1 VATCF
6 PLGLVLRS
14 IKTDKEKQMAE
25 YEVNLSSDQVK
36 GLLTSDEGLKGLVE
50 AVVNQVLDAQM
61 SEHLTAAPYER
72 SGERKGYRNGYRARS
87 IYARIGKLVLRVP
100 QSRDGEFST
109 DMFKRFQRSEQA
121 LVLAMMEMV
130 LQGVSTRKVE
140 RITEELCGESFSKST
155 VSRLCTN
162 LDARVHAW
170 NERRLDERE
179 FPFLI
184 VDALVIKV
192 RTDDRVVAI
201 SALVASGINGD
212 GNREILGMMLG
223 NSETESTW
231 TALFGWLRDRGLK
244 GVDLVVSDDHKGLK
258 KAIARY
264 FQGAVWQRCQVHLV
278 RNVLGAASN
287 RYRGMLAAGMKRI
300 FASDNREE
308 ARARFRQLA
317 DELDGKAEK
326 AIETLENGLDDAL
339 AVMGLPDK
347 YRRRLATTNMQERL
361 NEEIRRRERV
371 IRIFPNEASAMRLIG
386 ALLAEKHEVWSTGKK
401 YFDMQEYFE
410 WRATQPQ
417 MAEAKVRSIK

>member
-1 VATCF
+1 
-6 PLGLVLRS
+6 
-14 IKTDKEKQMAE
+14 MAE
-25 YEVNLSSDQVK
+25 YEISLSSDQVK
-36 GLLTSDEGLKGLVE
+36 GLLTTDDGLKGLVE
-50 AVVNQVLDAQM
+50 AVVNQVLEAQM
-61 SEHLTAAPYER
+61 TEHLSASSYER
-72 SGERKGYRNGYRARS
+72 SGDRKGYRNGYRPRQL
-87 IYARIGKLVLRVP
+87 YTRIGKLVLRVP

-109 DMFKRFQRSEQA
+109 ELFSRFQRSEQA

-140 RITEELCGESFSKST
+140 RVTEELCGESFSKST

-170 NERRLDERE
+170 NERRLDDRE

-192 RTDDRVVAI
+192 RMEDRVVAM
-201 SALVASGINGD
+201 SALVASGINGE
-212 GNREILGMMLG
+212 GYREILGLMLG

-231 TALFGWLRDRGLK
+231 TSLFGWLKDRGLK
-244 GVDLVVSDDHKGLK
+244 GVELVVSDDHKGLK
-258 KAIARY
+258 NAVARH
-264 FQGAVWQRCQVHLV
+264 FQGAMWQRCQVHLI

-287 RYRGMLAAGMKRI
+287 RYRGILAAGMKRI
-300 FASDNREE
+300 FTAENQAE
-308 ARARFRQLA
+308 ARARFRQLV

-339 AVMGLPDK
+339 AVMVLPEK

-371 IRIFPNEASAMRLIG
+371 IRIFPNEASAKRLIG
-386 ALLAEKHEVWSTGKK
+386 AMLAETHETWSSGKK
-401 YFDMQEYFE
+401 YFDMQEYSE
-410 WRATQPQ
+410 WKKSQPQ
-417 MAEAKVRSIK
+417 AAEAKVRSIK

>member
-1 VATCF
+1 
-6 PLGLVLRS
+6 
-14 IKTDKEKQMAE
+14 MAE
-25 YEVNLSSDQVK
+25 YEISLSSDQVK
-36 GLLTSDEGLKGLVE
+36 GLLTTDDGLKGLVE

-61 SEHLTAAPYER
+61 TEHLSASVYER
-72 SGERKGYRNGYRARS
+72 SSNRKGYRNGYRPRQL
-87 IYARIGKLVLRVP
+87 YTRIGKLVLRVP

-109 DMFKRFQRSEQA
+109 ELFSRFQRSEQA

-140 RITEELCGESFSKST
+140 RVTEELCGESFSKST

-170 NERRLDERE
+170 NERRLDDRE

-192 RTDDRVVAI
+192 RMEDRVVAM
-201 SALVASGINGD
+201 SALVASGINGE
-212 GNREILGMMLG
+212 GYREILGLMLG

-231 TALFGWLRDRGLK
+231 TSLFGWLKDRGLK
-244 GVDLVVSDDHKGLK
+244 GVELVVSDDHKGLK
-258 KAIARY
+258 KAVARH
-264 FQGAVWQRCQVHLV
+264 FQGAMWQRCQVHLI

-287 RYRGMLAAGMKRI
+287 RYRGILAAGMKRI
-300 FASDNREE
+300 FAAENQAE
-308 ARARFRQLA
+308 ARARFRQLV
-317 DELDGKAEK
+317 DELDGKTEK

-339 AVMGLPDK
+339 AVMVLPEK

-371 IRIFPNEASAMRLIG
+371 IRIFPNEASAKRLIG
-386 ALLAEKHEVWSTGKK
+386 AMLAETHETWSSGKK
-401 YFDMQEYFE
+401 YFDMQEYSE
-410 WRATQPQ
+410 WKKSQPQ
-417 MAEAKVRSIK
+417 AAEAKVRSIK

>member
-1 VATCF
+1 
-6 PLGLVLRS
+6 
-14 IKTDKEKQMAE
+14 MAE

-50 AVVNQVLDAQM
+50 AVVNQVLDSQM
-61 SEHLTAAPYER
+61 SEHLTAGHYER
-72 SGERKGYRNGYRARS
+72 SSERKGYRNGYRTRA

-109 DMFKRFQRSEQA
+109 DLFSRYQRSEQA

-130 LQGVSTRKVE
+130 LQGVSTRRVEKV
-140 RITEELCGESFSKST
+140 TEELCGESFSKST

-162 LDARVHAW
+162 LDARVGAW
-170 NERRLDERE
+170 NERRLDDRL

-192 RTDDRVVAI
+192 RTDGRVVPMSGLI
-201 SALVASGINGD
+201 ASGINRD

-231 TALFGWLRDRGLK
+231 ASLFGWLKERGLK

-258 KAIARY
+258 KAAARN
-264 FQGAVWQRCQVHLV
+264 FQGATWQRCQVHLM
-278 RNVLGAASN
+278 RNVLGSASN
-287 RYRGMLAAGMKRI
+287 RYRGILAAGMKRI
-300 FASDNREE
+300 FGSEDRAE
-308 ARARFRQLA
+308 ARTRFRQLA
-317 DELDGKAEK
+317 DELDGKADK
-326 AIETLENGLDDAL
+326 ALEVLENGFEDAL
-339 AVMGLPDK
+339 AVMVLPEK

-410 WRATQPQ
+410 WRADQPQ
-417 MAEAKVRSIK
+417 MADTKVRSIK